1 MKFFLLISLSI
12 TSWLSFATERQVG
25 LYVES
30 VVLSQ
35 PTAEKL
41 GIGEQL
47 GSVGMS
53 VAIRKAWLADTAFQY
68 SLGAGVTLGKDEN
81 SFSQE
86 VSQGFGQEK
95 VEESSI
101 LGFSGYGDIG
111 HSAEF
116 FQNIRSYVGIGSS
129 YFSIDRQILDCAD
142 CERQEIDL
150 SFAPYSRIGAEF
162 CSKKYCTQVSYR
174 QFLTDEF
181 NSAISVSFRGKR

>member
-1 MKFFLLISLSI
+1 MKFFLVIVVFLIPYTSI
-12 TSWLSFATERQVG
+12 AVEKQVG

-35 PTAEKL
+35 PAAEKH

-47 GSVGMS
+47 SSVGMS
-53 VAIRKAWLADTAFQY
+53 VAIRKIWLGDTAFQY
-68 SLGAGVTLGKDEN
+68 SLGAGVTLGEDED
-81 SFSQE
+81 SFSQQ
-86 VSQGFGQEK
+86 VSQGFGSEK

-116 FQNIRSYVGIGSS
+116 FHTVRSYIGIGSS
-129 YFSIDRQILDCAD
+129 YFSIERQILDCAD

-150 SFAPYSRIGAEF
+150 SFAPYARLGAEY
-162 CSKKYCTQVSYR
+162 CSKKYCTQLSYR
-174 QFLTDEF
+174 QFITDEF
-181 NSAISVSFRGKR
+181 NSAVSISIRGKR